1 MSLLE
6 KLREEVSQSR
16 IKESLIILNTLWKN
30 EVESKE
36 ILESLHPISLFAF
49 SQRFS
54 SIHVPK
60 EHEYLFRLL
69 RIIPKKEEID
79 FLNRFVEYLAWSL
92 KFVTDET
99 TAFSSDSEER
109 VLDYGKE
116 YLSAMSAHK
125 SIAALYYALQF
136 TESSGLEEFLRTMLR
151 IGCNDIHQEIGH
163 FFSCTDSVVRLARAA
178 GMPQAKNHIFILTMY
193 LMQSSPIVLE
203 PYLKPTLK
211 LDEILHEL
219 VKKGGF
225 VGYHFMIVANGLINN
240 REFIGERHYLHALHS
255 LETILP
261 SLSDTLSKEKLDTI
275 VENAQKT
282 TNPINDLKEYIWK
295 GDKAK
300 AFATLRQY
308 LNEEGAN
315 DELKAAIAHTYTR
328 INDYPH
334 DPHYVTFPTSA
345 FELIPHLKG
354 DELELVLAHCVE
366 FAVDRVKQHGV
377 KSQLNHS

>member
-6 KLREEVSQSR
+6 KLREEVSHSR
-16 IKESLIILNTLWKN
+16 IKESLTILNTLWKN
-30 EVESKE
+30 GIASDT

-60 EHEYLFRLL
+60 EHEYLYRLL
-69 RIIPKKEEID
+69 KIIPKKEQID
-79 FLNRFVEYLAWSL
+79 FLHRFVEYLAWSL

-99 TAFSSDSEER
+99 RTFPSDSEER
-109 VLDYGKE
+109 TLDYGKE
-116 YLSAMSAHK
+116 YLTAMSAHK
-125 SIAALYYALQF
+125 GIAALFYALQF
-136 TESSGLEEFLRTMLR
+136 AETSGLEELLRTMLR
-151 IGCNDIHQEIGH
+151 IGCNDIRQEIGH
-163 FFSCTDSVVRLARAA
+163 YFSCTDSVVRLARAA
-178 GMPQAKNHIFILTMY
+178 GMPQAKNHIFVLTMY
-193 LMQSSPIVLE
+193 LMQSSPIVFE

-240 REFIGERHYLHALHS
+240 REFIGEKHYLHALHS

-261 SLSDTLSKEKLDTI
+261 SLSDTLSKENLDAIAKNT
-275 VENAQKT
+275 QKP
-282 TNPINDLKEYIWK
+282 TNPLKDLKEHIWK

-308 LNEEGAN
+308 LDEEGAN

-328 INDYPH
+328 INDFPH

-345 FELIPHLKG
+345 FELIPHLKS
-354 DELELVLAHCVE
+354 DEVELILAHCVE
-366 FAVDRVKQHGV
+366 FAVDRVQQHGI
-377 KSQLNHS
+377 KP